1 LTRAARHLIF
11 VNLQLAAPGKDRSYL
26 QREICMPQHEVVVTV
41 FVTSVFA
48 LFGLVLAYANWQA
61 NRRG

>member
-1 LTRAARHLIF
+1 
-11 VNLQLAAPGKDRSYL
+11 
-26 QREICMPQHEVVVTV
+26 MPQHEVVVTV

-61 NRRG
+61 NRRS